1 MRWVFD
7 HSILSAVGFRIR
19 ILAFF
24 RIGSMT
30 PFFCEDR
37 KIICIFILKKAL
49 HCEKSLFVLAFRPKI
64 PLLRIEN
71 PAVDTRMFFPPPT
84 EFFIFPYTRKI
95 FRSLEED
102 FLHVLVP
109 EKSSRSL
116 EQNLFRRRYVDT
128 DTAGK
133 SGHWRKKNL

>member
-1 MRWVFD
+1 M
-7 HSILSAVGFRIR
+7 SCKA
-19 ILAFF
+19 
-24 RIGSMT
+24 
-30 PFFCEDR
+30 ED
-37 KIICIFILKKAL
+37 KNMPV

-71 PAVDTRMFFPPPT
+71 PAVDTRIFFPPPT
-84 EFFIFPYTRKI
+84 GFFIFPYTRKI